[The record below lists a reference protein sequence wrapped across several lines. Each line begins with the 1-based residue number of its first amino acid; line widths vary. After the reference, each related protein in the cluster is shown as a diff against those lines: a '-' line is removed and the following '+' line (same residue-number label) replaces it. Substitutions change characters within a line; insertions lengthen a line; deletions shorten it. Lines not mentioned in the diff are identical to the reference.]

1 MYLDSIGANHVCY
14 RFSDHDRS
22 MLLPKELCKEG
33 TLIMAQMSKYP
44 NLGFN
49 PKAPDQ
55 ITVGDDVIRRHYQVL
70 FGIAYM
76 DLSREESVDSSLKEA
91 LLFFVLLA
99 EALRFPELE
108 KWLLNILAKKLEM
121 SLPVSITKLFKK
133 WGKLSQILH
142 KGREKFNID
151 NITDT
156 VLKNKCKTYNDVCSK
171 LGIANRI
178 NLGKLEKKK
187 KKKNRL

>member
-1 MYLDSIGANHVCY
+1 MYLDSIVAKQVCY
-14 RFSDHDRS
+14 RFNDHDRS
-22 MLLPKELCKEG
+22 ISLPKELQKEG
-33 TLIMAQMSKYP
+33 TLIMAQMSNYS

-49 PKAPDQ
+49 PKAHNQ

-70 FGIAYM
+70 LGIANM
-76 DLSREESVDSSLKEA
+76 DLSQEENVDISLKQT

-121 SLPVSITKLFKK
+121 SVPVSITKLFNS
-133 WGKLSQILH
+133 WGTLSKILH
-142 KGREKFNID
+142 KGRENFSIG
-151 NITDT
+151 NIT
-156 VLKNKCKTYNDVCSK
+156 VELLKSNCKTYDDVCSI
-171 LGIANRI
+171 LGIANKI
-178 NLGKLEKKK
+178 NLRKLEKKK